1 MQGYG
6 RASYGDATL
15 DAGLPRS
22 GLRPTCPYG
31 TVLALILA
39 EAREDFVECVGL
51 STLPLFLSLSETSVE
66 QQKSDRS
73 PQMIEKYNWIE

>member
-51 STLPLFLSLSETSVE
+51 STLPLLLSETLVE
-66 QQKSDRS
+66 QEKSDRS
-73 PQMIEKYNWIE
+73 PQMIEKIQLD